1 MAELLPEQKRKVRK
15 PLLWIALA
23 SIVMAFAGLTSGY
36 VVSRSALLADN
47 RWFQFALP
55 QEFYYATALIILS
68 SISLIWAK
76 RAVKQDNQSQLRT
89 GLWLTLL
96 LGIGFAL
103 MQFLGWMSLV
113 DQGYFFTGEN
123 SNTAVSWVYVITFL
137 HWLHVLS
144 GLIVLIVTLVQASLG
159 KYTSD
164 SHLGLSL
171 TSIFWHFLD
180 GLWIYL
186 FAFLV
191 FIR

>member
-1 MAELLPEQKRKVRK
+1 MAELLPEQKKKVRK

-36 VVSRSALLADN
+36 VVSRSALLSDN

-55 QEFYYATALIILS
+55 REFYYATALIILS
-68 SISLIWAK
+68 SLCLIWAK
-76 RAVKQDNQSQLRT
+76 KAVKAGNQPQLIT

-96 LGIGFAL
+96 LGIGFAALQL
-103 MQFLGWMSLV
+103 MGWMSLV

-144 GLIVLIVTLVQASLG
+144 GLIVLIVTMVQASRG
-159 KYTSD
+159 RYTAD
-164 SHLGLSL
+164 SYLGLSL
-171 TSIFWHFLD
+171 TAIFWHFLD

>member
-15 PLLWIALA
+15 PLLWIGLA

-36 VVSRSALLADN
+36 VVSRSALLAEN
-47 RWFQFALP
+47 RWLEFPLP
-55 QEFYYATALIILS
+55 TEFYYATAAIIIS
-68 SISLIWAK
+68 SLSLIWAK
-76 RAVKQDNQSQLRT
+76 RAVKKDNQAQLNI
-89 GLWLTLL
+89 GLLITLL
-96 LGIGFAL
+96 LGIAFAVL
-103 MQFLGWMSLV
+103 QFLGWLNLI

-123 SNTAVSWVYVITFL
+123 SNTAISWVYVITFL
-137 HWLHVLS
+137 HWLHVIS
-144 GLIVLIVTLVQASLG
+144 GLIVLIVTQIQASRG
-159 KYTSD
+159 RYTSS

-171 TSIFWHFLD
+171 TAIFWHFLD

>member
-1 MAELLPEQKRKVRK
+1 MAELLPEEKRKVRK
-15 PLLWIALA
+15 PLLWIGLA

-47 RWFQFALP
+47 RWLQFALP
-55 QEFYYATALIILS
+55 DEFYYATAAIIAS
-68 SISLIWAK
+68 SLTLIWAK
-76 RAVKQDNQSQLRT
+76 RAVRAGQSAQLIT

-96 LGIGFAL
+96 LGIVFAVL
-103 MQFLGWMSLV
+103 QLLGWFSLI

-123 SNTAVSWVYVITFL
+123 SNTAISWVYVITFL
-137 HWLHVLS
+137 HWLHVIS
-144 GLIVLIVTLVQASLG
+144 GLIVLMVTLFQAYRG
-159 KYTSD
+159 KYTPA

-186 FAFLV
+186 FGFLV